1 MTIEQKMGED
11 KKLDD
16 LDNNADAAARAKRA
30 IQYNER
36 FNVPEQTEKEEAE
49 SHGNVEAENLADD
62 KEIERRK
69 KHS

>member
-1 MTIEQKMGED
+1 MGED

-49 SHGNVEAENLADD
+49 SHGNVEAENLADE

-69 KHS
+69 KQP

>member
-1 MTIEQKMGED
+1 MRRRIRRRGSGTN
-11 KKLDD
+11 DD
-16 LDNNADAAARAKRA
+16 NDDNDDPAARAKRA
-30 IQYNER
+30 VQYNER

-49 SHGNVEAENLADD
+49 SHGNIEAEKLAKD

>member
-1 MTIEQKMGED
+1 MGED

-16 LDNNADAAARAKRA
+16 LENNTDAAARAKRA

-69 KHS
+69 KQS